1 MTRKKKDAVKREKSQ
16 RDETRRATGK
26 RKVTEKNYCN
36 DDNCMVVLNKCQF

>member
-1 MTRKKKDAVKREKSQ
+1 MKKKDAVKREKSQ

-26 RKVTEKNYCN
+26 RKVTEKN